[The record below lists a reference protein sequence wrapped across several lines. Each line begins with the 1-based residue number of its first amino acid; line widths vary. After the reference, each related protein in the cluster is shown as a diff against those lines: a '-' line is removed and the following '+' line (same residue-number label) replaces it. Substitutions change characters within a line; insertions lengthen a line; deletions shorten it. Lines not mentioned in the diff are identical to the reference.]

1 MKAFILALLAGAFVT
16 YALTGIVSSALAQ
29 ETATMLPPI
38 ETSFAK
44 PPAPLA
50 PVTPLPSGKQGGLVD
65 EARVRQIVRDELRK
79 QFSAVRYPVLP
90 DVRGKR

>member
-29 ETATMLPPI
+29 ETETLLAPI
-38 ETSFAK
+38 DTSFAK
-44 PPAPLA
+44 PPAPFA
-50 PVTPLPSGKQGGLVD
+50 PVTPPPSGKQGGPVD
-65 EARVRQIVRDELRK
+65 EARVRQIVREELRK

-90 DVRGKR
+90 NVRSKR